1 MTGTFHD
8 LKSVIAA
15 CARGD
20 AEARVTFQEAYGAVI
35 YTFPVRIYHL
45 SQDEAGDFYLYVFD
59 KERIFKRISTFEGR
73 NAIQFETYLSHY
85 VLRDL
90 FLEWRRTLERV
101 ETISLE
107 APVAGT
113 EAQDAR
119 SRTVQDVLPATEP
132 TPATA
137 LEASDAT
144 QEVHRVLSALEAEKR
159 LILKLVALGTI
170 DLEPGDVRAIARI
183 AGRSIRETLICLEDI
198 TTALAAKAVHVQDK
212 WQTFHTVAY
221 WIQAYQRQLRTLEAQ
236 LRASRDHGDTTALRR
251 LEHDQKELTRKLAW
265 RYQQQARLREELQ
278 KGDIRP
284 SYKDLARL
292 LNMPL
297 GTICSKIARARE
309 EFGQQLART
318 RGTQV

>member
-1 MTGTFHD
+1 MTGPPRD
-8 LKSVIAA
+8 LKRAIAA

-20 AEARVTFQEAYGAVI
+20 AEARTAFQEIYGAVI

-45 SQDEAGDFYLYVFD
+45 PRDEAGDFYLYVFD

-90 FLEWRRTLERV
+90 FLEWRRTIEQV
-101 ETISLE
+101 DTISLE
-107 APVAGT
+107 APVAGA

-119 SRTVQDVLPATEP
+119 PRTVQDVLPAAEP
-132 TPATA
+132 TPAMV
-137 LEASDAT
+137 LEASDTA

-159 LILKLVALGTI
+159 LVLKLVALGTI
-170 DLEPGDVRAIARI
+170 DLEPGDVRAIAHI
-183 AGRSIRETLICLEDI
+183 AGRSIRETLIGLEEI
-198 TTALAAKAVHVQDK
+198 SVVLVEKAVHVQDR

-221 WIQAYQRQLRTLEAQ
+221 WIQTYQRQLRTLETQ
-236 LRASRDHGDTTALRR
+236 CRASRDRGDTNALHR
-251 LEHDQKELTRKLAW
+251 LEHDKKELERKLAW
-265 RYQQQARLREELQ
+265 RYQQQTRLREELH
-278 KGDIRP
+278 KGDLRP
-284 SYKDLARL
+284 AYKDLARL

-309 EFGQQLART
+309 EFGQRLAMA
-318 RGTQV
+318 RGAQA

>member
-1 MTGTFHD
+1 VTGASRD
-8 LKSVIAA
+8 LKSFIAA

-20 AEARVTFQEAYGAVI
+20 AAARAAFQEAYGAVI

-45 SQDEAGDFYLYVFD
+45 SRDEAGDFYLYVFD
-59 KERIFKRISTFEGR
+59 KDRIFKRSSTFEGR

-90 FLEWRRTLERV
+90 FLEWRRTMERV

-107 APVAGT
+107 APVAGN
-113 EAQDAR
+113 EAQDER
-119 SRTVQDVLPATEP
+119 PRTVQDVLPAAEP
-132 TPATA
+132 TPAMA
-137 LEASDAT
+137 LEASDAA
-144 QEVHRVLSALEAEKR
+144 QEVHRVLSTLEAEKR
-159 LILKLVALGTI
+159 LVLKLVALGTI
-170 DLEPGDVRAIARI
+170 DLELGDVRALAHI
-183 AGRSIRETLICLEDI
+183 AGRSIRETLMCLEDI
-198 TTALAAKAVHVQDK
+198 TTALAEKAMHVQDK

-221 WIQAYQRQLRTLEAQ
+221 WIQTYQRQLRTLEAP
-236 LRASRDHGDTTALRR
+236 LRASRDRGDTTALRR
-251 LEHDQKELTRKLAW
+251 LEHDQEELERKLAW

-309 EFGQQLART
+309 EFGQQLAMA
-318 RGTQV
+318 RGVQI